1 MRSATWIVGG
11 VDIATFEQFET
22 SQLLLT
28 RIHSSLG
35 AVAEVERSPRQD
47 GQTTYHIALG
57 SQSITL
63 TGAMHVIGNRDLP
76 ALAAYDRMRSWLSD
90 VFAPNVRGTLRY
102 TDNGNTWWIDCHATE
117 TPAFGDAL
125 GTYCPVTISFAADA
139 PRWRG
144 SEESVALGTVDAMYH
159 EPWIACPAPMGV
171 YRPEATADN
180 RSMAEIYPVLEVRGA
195 GQTVT
200 VRNLTTGKYLT
211 VDSRLS
217 AGETMIVDMGAGTV
231 TLVTATGSRSDASHM
246 ISLDSALWAL
256 RPGGN
261 TLRVD
266 IEDIQSPPLCTVRWH
281 VETAGV

>member
-1 MRSATWIVGG
+1 MRSATWIVDGI
-11 VDIATFEQFET
+11 DIATFEQFET

-63 TGAMHVIGNRDLP
+63 TGAMHILGNSNLP

-102 TDNGNTWWIDCHATE
+102 TDNGSTWWIDCHPTE

-144 SEESVALGTVDAMYH
+144 SEERLELGSVTAMYH
-159 EPWIACPAPMGV
+159 EPWVAQPSPVGV

-180 RSMAEIYPVLEVRGA
+180 RSMAEVYPVLEVRGA
-195 GQTVT
+195 GQAVT
-200 VRNLTTGKYLT
+200 VRNLTTGKALT
-211 VDSRLS
+211 VDSRLLE
-217 AGETMIVDMGAGTV
+217 GETMLIDMGAGTV
-231 TLVTATGSRSDASHM
+231 TLVAADGSTEDASHM
-246 ISLDSALWAL
+246 ISLDSELWAL
-256 RPGGN
+256 RSGGN

-281 VETAGV
+281 AETVGV